1 LIAEKSSK
9 EDYPMN
15 TLLRIFILITLLSL
29 LVSGCNT
36 TSSFTSIP
44 TTTPIAT
51 AQPTATP
58 GQLSFLPS
66 IADVVAKVLP
76 SVVYIS
82 VEYKQ
87 TSFFFQTISTKSGS
101 GVILSA
107 DGYILTN
114 NHVIED
120 ATKIEVS
127 LPSSDETY
135 QARIIGTDPLSD
147 LGVIKIDGQ
156 SFPSAEFGNPSMLRV
171 GDWVIALGNP
181 LGLEGGPSVTL
192 GIVSNLERTFTIGS
206 SAYYDVIQT
215 DAAINPGN
223 SGGPLIDLEGKVVG
237 INTFIIS
244 GAENIGFA
252 VGTNTAR
259 RVYNNLIE
267 YGRVIRPYLGVTLRD
282 VTTTVASQ
290 LGLAKDK
297 GALVWYVAAD
307 SPAAKAG
314 LKVNDVIT
322 QFQGQK
328 INDASHL
335 IKYMWE
341 YQVGDTVELTFWRG
355 KTEQK
360 ISVTLTERP

>member
-1 LIAEKSSK
+1 MKIWIKLLILL
-9 EDYPMN
+9 
-15 TLLRIFILITLLSL
+15 TLLTLLA
-29 LVSGCNT
+29 SGCSM
-36 TSSFTSIP
+36 TSSSTGSP
-44 TTTPIAT
+44 TPT
-51 AQPTATP
+51 PTATVQPTSTP
-58 GQLSFLPS
+58 GQSASLPS
-66 IADVVAKVLP
+66 IADVVARVLP

-82 VEYKQ
+82 VEYKD

-101 GVILSA
+101 GVILNS

-120 ATKIEVS
+120 AIKIEVS
-127 LPSSDETY
+127 LPDSDQTF
-135 QARIIGTDPLSD
+135 QAQIIGTDPLSD

-156 SFPSAEFGNPSMLRV
+156 NFLAAEFGNPSLLRV

-192 GIVSNLERTFTIGS
+192 GIVSNLERTFTIDS

-223 SGGPLIDLEGKVVG
+223 SGGPLINLEGKVVG

-244 GAENIGFA
+244 SAENIGFA
-252 VGTNTAR
+252 VGANTAR
-259 RVYNNLIE
+259 RVYDDLIK

-282 VTTTVASQ
+282 VTPTVSSQ

-297 GALVWYVAAD
+297 GALVWYIAAD

-328 INDASHL
+328 VNDASHL
-335 IKYMWE
+335 IKYLWE
-341 YQVGDTVELTFWRG
+341 YKVGDTVEITFWRG
-355 KTEQK
+355 NTEQEVT
-360 ISVTLTERP
+360 VTLTERP

>member
-1 LIAEKSSK
+1 
-9 EDYPMN
+9 MN
-15 TLLRIFILITLLSL
+15 TLFKIFILVTLLSL
-29 LVSGCNT
+29 LASGCNT
-36 TSSFTSIP
+36 TSSNSTP
-44 TTTPIAT
+44 TTTPTAT
-51 AQPTATP
+51 AQPTSTP
-58 GQLSFLPS
+58 GQLSSLPS
-66 IADVVAKVLP
+66 IADVVAGVLP

-82 VEYKQ
+82 VEYKD
-87 TSFFFQTISTKSGS
+87 TSFFFQTLSTKSGS

-120 ATKIEVS
+120 AITIEVS
-127 LPSSDETY
+127 LPDNDQTY
-135 QARIIGTDPLSD
+135 QAQIIGTDPLSD

-156 SFPSAEFGNPSMLRV
+156 NSPTAGFGDPSGLRV

-192 GIVSNLERTFTIGS
+192 GIVSNLERTFTIDS

-223 SGGPLIDLEGKVVG
+223 SGGPLIDLGGKVVG

-244 GAENIGFA
+244 SAENIGFA
-252 VGTNTAR
+252 VGANTAR
-259 RVYNNLIE
+259 RVYEDLIE

-282 VTTTVASQ
+282 VTPTVASQ

-328 INDASHL
+328 VNDASHL

-341 YQVGDTVELTFWRG
+341 YQVGDTVEITFWRG
-355 KTEQK
+355 NIEQE
-360 ISVTLTERP
+360 VTINLTERP

>member
-1 LIAEKSSK
+1 MKTWTTILILTTLLALIAG
-9 EDYPMN
+9 
-15 TLLRIFILITLLSL
+15 
-29 LVSGCNT
+29 GCNT
-36 TSSFTSIP
+36 TLSSTITPATTS
-44 TTTPIAT
+44 TAT

-58 GQLSFLPS
+58 GQSASLPS
-66 IADVVAKVLP
+66 IADVVAGVLP

-82 VEYKQ
+82 VEYRA
-87 TSFFFQTISTKSGS
+87 FFTISTKSGS
-101 GVILSA
+101 GVILSS

-127 LPSSDETY
+127 LPDNDQTFTA
-135 QARIIGTDPLSD
+135 QIVGTDPLSD

-156 SFPSAEFGNPSMLRV
+156 NFPSAEFGDPSWLRV

-192 GIVSNLERTFTIGS
+192 GIVSNLERTFTIDS

-223 SGGPLIDLEGKVVG
+223 SGGPLINLEGKVIG

-244 GAENIGFA
+244 SAENIGFA
-252 VGTNTAR
+252 VGANTAR
-259 RVYNNLIE
+259 RVYKDLIE

-282 VTTTVASQ
+282 VTPTVASQ
-290 LGLAKDK
+290 IGLAKDK

-314 LKVNDVIT
+314 LKVNDVVT

-328 INDASHL
+328 VNDASHL

-341 YQVGDTVELTFWRG
+341 YKVGDTVELTYWRG
-355 KTEQK
+355 NSEH
-360 ISVTLTERP
+360 VTTITLAERP

>member
-1 LIAEKSSK
+1 MKTWLKILILL
-9 EDYPMN
+9 
-15 TLLRIFILITLLSL
+15 TLLTLFA
-29 LVSGCNT
+29 SGCST
-36 TSSFTSIP
+36 TSSSTSTPTITP
-44 TTTPIAT
+44 TTT

-58 GQLSFLPS
+58 GQLSTLPS
-66 IADVVAKVLP
+66 TADIVARVLP

-82 VEYKQ
+82 VEYKD

-101 GVILSA
+101 GVILSP

-120 ATKIEVS
+120 AITIEVS
-127 LPSSDETY
+127 LPDSDQTFEA
-135 QARIIGTDPLSD
+135 QIIGTDPLSD

-156 SFPSAEFGNPSMLRV
+156 DFSTAEFSNPVSLRV

-192 GIVSNLERTFTIGS
+192 GIVSNLERTFTIDS

-223 SGGPLIDLEGKVVG
+223 SGGPLINLEGKVVG

-244 GAENIGFA
+244 SAENIGFA
-252 VGTNTAR
+252 VGANTAR
-259 RVYNNLIE
+259 RVYDDLIE

-297 GALVWYVAAD
+297 GALVWYIAAD
-307 SPAAKAG
+307 SPVAKAG

-341 YQVGDTVELTFWRG
+341 YQVGDTVEITFWRG
-355 KTEQK
+355 NTEQK
-360 ISVTLTERP
+360 VTVTLTERP